1 MKLHHIGIVVPKIKD
16 SIGEI
21 TNYIKF
27 ETISTTIPVQSQ
39 KVNICF
45 LKIGEPFLELIEP
58 VEKDSPVYDFA
69 KNGGGVHHIC
79 FETNDINAQLADMEN
94 KGATVLVRPVIGF
107 DNRLIAFV
115 DLNMK
120 NTKCGL
126 IELLDSK
133 KGQMS

>member
-45 LKIGEPFLELIEP
+45 LKIGDPFLELIEP
-58 VEKDSPVYDFA
+58 VEKDSPVYNFA
-69 KNGGGVHHIC
+69 RNGGGIHHLC
-79 FETNDINAQLADMEN
+79 FEVNNIHEHLSNMEK
-94 KGATVLVRPVIGF
+94 KGATVLVKPVIGF
-107 DNRLIAFV
+107 DNRLIAFL

-126 IELLDSK
+126 IELLESK
-133 KGQMS
+133 K